1 MENEELLE
9 QETIEQEPIEQETIA
24 QEVQETP
31 QEQQFYPTR
40 EEYYLTPFLLC
51 ILILMLFLKWC
62 FPMKGGKS
70 I

>member
-1 MENEELLE
+1 MENEELL
-9 QETIEQEPIEQETIA
+9 EQEPIEQETIA

-31 QEQQFYPTR
+31 QEEHFYPTQ
-40 EEYYLTPFLLC
+40 EEFYLIPFLLC